1 MIRST
6 CLEREIQR
14 FQKND
19 DPQNWYTTTR
29 VERVH
34 PDTTV
39 RLMCCSFHRALTENG
54 NYYMFNIYSFVS
66 TTNKS
71 QFVYLAVANAPGD
84 TTRTRLNEKS
94 GILSSSSG
102 LSLSRTPA
110 RQQNSSASRVRT
122 YAANIVQ
129 YDSTVQCEGCAT
141 YL

>member
-34 PDTTV
+34 SDTTV
-39 RLMCCSFHRALTENG
+39 RLMCCSFHRALSENG
-54 NYYMFNIYSFVS
+54 NYYIFNIFFCQHDKQEPICIFGCRQRARRHHQDSIER
-66 TTNKS
+66 KIGDPLLLLRA
-71 QFVYLAVANAPGD
+71 LAVTHACP
-84 TTRTRLNEKS
+84 
-94 GILSSSSG
+94 
-102 LSLSRTPA
+102 PA
-110 RQQNSSASRVRT
+110 KFFGESCTYVRSK
-122 YAANIVQ
+122 YCIR